1 MARMQPKTIVLGENS
16 YVIRPLTL
24 RQVQQLEPILLD
36 SGVGKITN
44 IQAAIQIVG
53 IALERDCAEAAKT
66 LLDMEI
72 TPAEI
77 GAAMSQVLILG
88 GFSNEVDPEGEAK
101 AE

>member
-1 MARMQPKTIVLGENS
+1 MQPKTIELGENS

-24 RQVQQLEPILLD
+24 RQVQQLEPVLIA
-36 SGVGKITN
+36 SAKSEITN

-53 IALERDCAEAAKT
+53 IALERDCAEAAKS
-66 LLDMEI
+66 LLDMET

-77 GAAMSQVLILG
+77 GAAMAVVLVLG